1 MKKLISVFLLGALIL
16 CACKDPS
23 VNKPI
28 DKPSSTDSAQSA
40 QNVSADDALYLA
52 TTSFDSMHP
61 LGTHLAGCRDFFY
74 CIYNPL
80 FSYNENNEL
89 IPCLAESYSFAN
101 DALSMTLTLRKD
113 VSWQDGTGFTARDVI
128 HTLAYL
134 RENDSVYSSL
144 LQPMETAVII
154 DNHTI
159 RFTFLEPCAFFPGRL
174 IFPIIP
180 QHVSD
185 IEATPCGTGA
195 YIYKEEIA
203 HNKHLLAANPH
214 YFLGEPKTKTVFF
227 TEYATDETASYAFA
241 AGELSSLR
249 GSAVNF
255 DTFAVKDTMELVTV
269 PTNQYE
275 FLAFNFNHPILSG
288 ENIRKAISLAIDRNA
303 IVKDLLFEAGT
314 PCNLPLG
321 ASTGIQETLTALP
334 SDAAALLEKEGFT
347 LEENATCRTSA
358 VGALRFTLLYN
369 ANNKDRA
376 QTASSIAAALSS
388 VGIEITP
395 IGAPY
400 NEYIDRLTG
409 GNYELILCG
418 TSLSD
423 GSDLSFLLGSG
434 GSSNYFGYA
443 SAVMD
448 MRLASI
454 AAAVS
459 VEAREAELSHFA
471 SFFTETQ
478 PICGLYFK
486 RNIMLFQKDIVQKPM
501 AGEILFRNIHL
512 WQVNTES

>member
-1 MKKLISVFLLGALIL
+1 MKKLICIFLLATLIL

-23 VNKPI
+23 VKKPI
-28 DKPSSTDSAQSA
+28 DKTSSTENSQSA
-40 QNVSADDALYLA
+40 QDVSADDALYLA
-52 TTSFDSMHP
+52 TASFDSMHP

-80 FSYNENNEL
+80 FSYNEKNEL
-89 IPCLAESYSFAN
+89 TPCLAESYSFAS

-113 VSWQDGTGFTARDVI
+113 VSWQDGTSFTSRDVI

-134 RENDSVYSSL
+134 QENDSIYSSL

-180 QHVSD
+180 QHISN

-203 HNKHLLAANPH
+203 HNKHFLTANPH

-241 AGELSSLR
+241 AGELSALR
-249 GSAVNF
+249 GSSVNF
-255 DTFAVKDTMELVTV
+255 DTFAVKDTMELVSV

-288 ENIRKAISLAIDRNA
+288 ENIRKAICLAIDRNA

-314 PCNLPLG
+314 PCNLPL
-321 ASTGIQETLTALP
+321 TGNSKIQETLISSPTE
-334 SDAAALLEKEGFT
+334 AAILLENEGF
-347 LEENATCRTSA
+347 LPGENASYRTGA
-358 VGALRFTLLYN
+358 AGALRFTLLYN

-376 QTASSIAAALSS
+376 QTASSIADDLSS

-400 NEYIDRLTG
+400 NEYIERLTG

-448 MRLASI
+448 MRLDSI

-459 VEAREAELSHFA
+459 LDAQEAEFSHFA

-486 RNIMLFQKDIVQKPM
+486 RNIVLFQKNIAQKPM
-501 AGEILFRNIHL
+501 AGEILFQNIHL
-512 WQVNTES
+512 WKTKDES